1 VPALAQGDGD
11 SVSGAS
17 SNSASPAEEDAI
29 GAASLGDAAGSG
41 AVAAPSGTGT
51 AAAAASAAAA
61 HSGSSSNNSSSSSV
75 VAVVYDNDELLPM
88 PQNLAHRKVLFQ
100 MVPADIP
107 GALFRRKAMQQLCN
121 SVFAKAALLRGQAR
135 SPVAI
140 MDNDCAPCIH
150 VAYALERPWLTVS
163 WTDHRGQLLE
173 AAALRVSS
181 GARSGECQPRDLD
194 ELLAGVVWRRAQA
207 YASTFVDQV
216 SSEPCRRVCVTAL
229 NRPGASELLAWKALM
244 GKPFQHASGVAVDHF
259 ALCHAR
265 AGTVA
270 CPPRSPAAFRVV
282 SAGAGS
288 GSGSGV
294 GGSSST
300 STSTSTSA
308 GARPSRLVV
317 GCQRLRSDPSLLP
330 VLEVELL
337 AGGTALDDVVRD
349 MQLLGA
355 LPTNAPSSVVPAHI
369 QAVARLALWVGEL
382 SFS

>member
-1 VPALAQGDGD
+1 VLQEASAPAPAPAQGDGD

-17 SNSASPAEEDAI
+17 SISASPAEEDAT
-29 GAASLGDAAGSG
+29 GSASLGAAADSG
-41 AVAAPSGTGT
+41 AALGGEGGTGT
-51 AAAAASAAAA
+51 AAAATATATTKGIS
-61 HSGSSSNNSSSSSV
+61 NSSSS
-75 VAVVYDNDELLPM
+75 ADVVYSSDELLPM
-88 PQNLAHRKVLFQ
+88 PQSLAHRKVLFQ

-135 SPVAI
+135 SPVAM
-140 MDNDCAPCIH
+140 MDNDCPPCIH

-173 AAALRVSS
+173 AAALRVST
-181 GARSGECQPRDLD
+181 GTTTGEYQPRDLD
-194 ELLAGVVWRRAQA
+194 TLLASVVWRRAQA
-207 YASTFVDQV
+207 YARTFVDQV

-229 NRPGASELLAWKALM
+229 HRPGATELLAWKGLM
-244 GKPFQHASGVAVDHF
+244 SKPFAHASGVAVDHV

-282 SAGAGS
+282 SAGSGAG
-288 GSGSGV
+288 GDP
-294 GGSSST
+294 
-300 STSTSTSA
+300 
-308 GARPSRLVV
+308 RPSRLVV

-330 VLEVELL
+330 VLELELL
-337 AGGTALDDVVRD
+337 AGGMSLDDVMRD

-355 LPTNAPSSVVPAHI
+355 LPTSAPSSVVPVHM
-369 QAVARLALWVGEL
+369 QAVARLALWAGEL